1 MPRVEP
7 GLPKAGSPVHS
18 KLRICIEIVHRRARI
33 GSRALPSACAQG
45 TASHL
50 KGTKLTVLVCRGD
63 FVGNEALL
71 PVRLRMG

>member
-18 KLRICIEIVHRRARI
+18 KFRIRIEIVHRRARI

-45 TASHL
+45 TTNPL
-50 KGTKLTVLVCRGD
+50 KGTEGTVLFRRAD
-63 FVGNEALL
+63 FADNKARL
-71 PVRLRMG
+71 PERLRMG